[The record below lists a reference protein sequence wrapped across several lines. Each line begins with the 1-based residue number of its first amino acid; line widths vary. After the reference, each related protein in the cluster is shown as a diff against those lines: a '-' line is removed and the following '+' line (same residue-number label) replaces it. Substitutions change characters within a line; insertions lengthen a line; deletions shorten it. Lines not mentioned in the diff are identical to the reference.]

1 MAKGLCSLT
10 EILWQKD
17 FAHQPRFYGKETL
30 LTNRKISLLDL
41 FRSIV
46 HESNIVAFQIPTFD
60 NLDNGYRAGI
70 KEVYCPPHKGITING
85 EVPLL
90 DII

>member
-1 MAKGLCSLT
+1 M
-10 EILWQKD
+10 
-17 FAHQPRFYGKETL
+17 

-60 NLDNGYRAGI
+60 NLDNGYRAGV
-70 KEVYCPPHKGITING
+70 KEVYCPPHKGITKNG

-90 DII
+90 DMMLKENYI